1 MSTRS
6 WLHKEWPK
14 TIVLIEQ
21 LKQDEKGNNI
31 FVSVGTGFITE
42 HETFN
47 ILITCKHVV
56 FDNEQKTFLPN
67 LFASFN
73 QKDGTLGRR
82 SLETLKKELKIDW
95 FFHKEPNVDLAIMP
109 FGIDQEKDDIKRMG
123 KDLYEKVEEIAEGEE
138 IFFLGFPALGIKME
152 KNIRPIVRA
161 GIIALIQDDKTF
173 LIDANVFPG
182 NSGSPVFLK
191 PSVMDFQTNTLGQIR
206 PAKFIGIINS
216 YLPYHDVAISP
227 QTKRPRI
234 VFEENSGLAN
244 VYSTSFID
252 DMFSSDEFKKKI
264 EELKPRVAENN
275 KSVENEEKN
284 LPPNRAKLGVPLKAE
299 QKT

>member
-1 MSTRS
+1 MSTRT
-6 WLHKEWPK
+6 WLPTEWPK

-21 LKQDEKGNNI
+21 LDQDEKGNNI

-42 HETFN
+42 YENFN
-47 ILITCKHVV
+47 ILVTCKHVV
-56 FDNEQKTFLPN
+56 FDKEQKNYIPN
-67 LFASFN
+67 LHASFN

-82 SLETLKKELKIDW
+82 SLEALKNELGINW
-95 FFHKEPNVDLAIMP
+95 FFHKNPEIDLAIMP
-109 FGIDQEKDDIKRMG
+109 FGIDQAKDDIKRMG
-123 KDLYEKVEEIAEGEE
+123 KNFFEKIDDLAAGEE

-152 KNIRPIVRA
+152 KNIKPIVRA

-244 VYSTSFID
+244 VYSVSHIQEVFET
-252 DMFSSDEFKKKI
+252 DEFKTRI
-264 EELKPRVAENN
+264 GELKT
-275 KSVENEEKN
+275 KNESGQKEPEK
-284 LPPNRAKLGVPLKAE
+284 K
-299 QKT
+299 Q

>member
-1 MSTRS
+1 MSTRT
-6 WLHKEWPK
+6 WLPAEWSK

-21 LKQDEKGNNI
+21 LKQDEKGENI
-31 FVSVGTGFITE
+31 FVSFGTGFITE
-42 HETFN
+42 YENFN
-47 ILITCKHVV
+47 ILVTCKHVV
-56 FDNEQKTFLPN
+56 FDKEQKNYIPN
-67 LFASFN
+67 LYTSFN
-73 QKDGTLGRR
+73 QKDETLGRR
-82 SLETLKKELKIDW
+82 SLETLKNDLGINW
-95 FFHKEPNVDLAIMP
+95 FFHKNPNIDLAIMP
-109 FGIDQEKDDIKRMG
+109 FGINQTKDDIKRMS
-123 KDLYEKVEEIAEGEE
+123 KDMFEKIDDLAAGEE
-138 IFFLGFPALGIKME
+138 IFFLGFPALGIKMD
-152 KNIRPIVRA
+152 KNIKPIVRS

-244 VYSTSFID
+244 VYSVSHIQEVFET
-252 DMFSSDEFKKKI
+252 DEFKAKITELRTKNEAGQKEAEKK
-264 EELKPRVAENN
+264 
-275 KSVENEEKN
+275 
-284 LPPNRAKLGVPLKAE
+284 
-299 QKT
+299 Q

>member
-1 MSTRS
+1 MSTRT
-6 WLHKEWPK
+6 WLPAEWSK

-21 LKQDEKGNNI
+21 LKQDEKGENI
-31 FVSVGTGFITE
+31 FVPFGTGFITE
-42 HETFN
+42 YENFN
-47 ILITCKHVV
+47 ILVTCKHVV
-56 FDNEQKTFLPN
+56 FDKEQKNYIPN
-67 LFASFN
+67 LYTSFN

-82 SLETLKKELKIDW
+82 SLEALKNDLGINW
-95 FFHKEPNVDLAIMP
+95 FFHKNPEIDLAIMP
-109 FGIDQEKDDIKRMG
+109 FGIDQTKDDIKRMG
-123 KDLYEKVEEIAEGEE
+123 KDLFEKIDDLAAGEE
-138 IFFLGFPALGIKME
+138 IFFLGFPALGIKMD
-152 KNIRPIVRA
+152 KNIKPIVRS

-244 VYSTSFID
+244 VYSVSHIQEVFET
-252 DMFSSDEFKKKI
+252 DEFKAKI
-264 EELKPRVAENN
+264 AELKT
-275 KSVENEEKN
+275 KNETGQKEPEK
-284 LPPNRAKLGVPLKAE
+284 K
-299 QKT
+299 Q